1 MADYINFYGNYGT
14 TRTDGIKLSDYYTN
28 SFKFSYTGKPDVIGI
43 TELANGDIK
52 FSDSYLDFF
61 IEKENDISTDISN
74 YISNNTFECDK
85 IKSLEDLF
93 KSEDEH
99 LYLIDSK
106 SVKKELIDLLNE
118 FNDVKAKLQ
127 VYELKNK
134 EKKA

>member
-1 MADYINFYGNYGT
+1 MADYINFYGNYET

-28 SFKFSYTGKPDVIGI
+28 SFKFSYTVKSNVI
-43 TELANGDIK
+43 DIP
-52 FSDSYLDFF
+52 SSYLDFF
-61 IEKENDISTDISN
+61 VVKENDIS
-74 YISNNTFECDK
+74 NNTFDCDK

>member
-1 MADYINFYGNYGT
+1 MADYINLYGN
-14 TRTDGIKLSDYYTN
+14 YTN
-28 SFKFSYTGKPDVIGI
+28 SFKFSYTGKSNVI
-43 TELANGDIK
+43 DIPN
-52 FSDSYLDFF
+52 SYLDFF
-61 IEKENDISTDISN
+61 VEKENDISTDILN
-74 YISNNTFECDK
+74 YISNNTFDCDK

>member
-1 MADYINFYGNYGT
+1 MANYGT

-28 SFKFSYTGKPDVIGI
+28 SFKFSYTGKSNVI
-43 TELANGDIK
+43 DIPN
-52 FSDSYLDFF
+52 SYLDFF
-61 IEKENDISTDISN
+61 IEKENDISSDISN
-74 YISNNTFECDK
+74 YISNNTFDCDK

-127 VYELKNK
+127 VHELKNK

>member
-1 MADYINFYGNYGT
+1 MPNYINFYGT
-14 TRTDGIKLSDYYTN
+14 TRTDGIKLSDYHIS
-28 SFKFSYTGKPDVIGI
+28 SFDFTYTGKSNVI
-43 TELANGDIK
+43 DIP
-52 FSDSYLDFF
+52 DSYLDFF
-61 IEKENDISTDISN
+61 IGKEDDISNDIKN

-85 IKSLEDLF
+85 IKSLADLF

-99 LYLIDSK
+99 LYLIDSN

-127 VYELKNK
+127 VHELKNK